1 MSNARLR
8 TSVVVMMFSAS
19 TPASALDCPL
29 LKDNSARNWAAYFLR
44 NSPVIFRGK
53 VISLRFV
60 GMTDAWLL
68 PKYSVTYRVIEKIQ
82 GSVPQTFTS
91 TWTSW
96 CDSCSITSARR
107 IHHEMIGQEYIIQGG
122 LSLAGISKSF
132 MPQMCFGFIDLPFRW
147 ADGDLLSALRE
158 TADASKAPN

>member
-29 LKDNSARNWAAYFLR
+29 LKDSSARNWAAYFLR

-60 GMTDAWLL
+60 GMKDAWL
-68 PKYSVTYRVIEKIQ
+68 PKYVVTYRVIETIQ
-82 GSVPQTFTS
+82 GSVPQTFTA

-96 CDSCSITSARR
+96 CDACSIASARR
-107 IHHEMIGQEYIIQGG
+107 IHHEMIGNEYVIQGG
-122 LSLAGISKSF
+122 FGLGGLSKSF
-132 MPQMCFGFIDLPFRW
+132 MPQMCFGFIDMPFRW
-147 ADGDLLSALRE
+147 ADGDLLSFLEA
-158 TADASKAPN
+158 ADASKAPK